1 MGLFDQI
8 LGAVNNP
15 QQQANPDQLGM
26 ILGTVQQLASRQGLN
41 DSATQTALSVVG
53 SHVRSAL
60 QQQRATGGAGRAEAI
75 VNQYGGTG
83 SSADV
88 LESLFTPG
96 QQQRVAQDVAQR
108 TGLTSDKVLALLPI
122 LVPIVLNLLKQ
133 GAQVGNSPNSQ
144 TAGAST
150 ASTAGTTNTVLDG
163 FLDADGDGDVDIG
176 DAMSMAGRFLQ
187 R

>member
-15 QQQANPDQLGM
+15 QQQASPDQLGA
-26 ILGTVQQLASRQGLN
+26 ILGAVQQLSSRQGL
-41 DSATQTALSVVG
+41 DTSSTQTALSVVG

-60 QQQRATGGAGRAEAI
+60 QQQRAAGGAGQAEAI
-75 VNQYGGTG
+75 VEQYGGTG

-88 LESLFTPG
+88 LESLFSPG
-96 QQQRVAQDVAQR
+96 QQQQVAQDVAQR
-108 TGLTSDKVLALLPI
+108 TGLTADKVLALLPI

-133 GAQVGNSPNSQ
+133 GSQ
-144 TAGAST
+144 AGRST
-150 ASTAGTTNTVLDG
+150 APSRTSANSVLDG